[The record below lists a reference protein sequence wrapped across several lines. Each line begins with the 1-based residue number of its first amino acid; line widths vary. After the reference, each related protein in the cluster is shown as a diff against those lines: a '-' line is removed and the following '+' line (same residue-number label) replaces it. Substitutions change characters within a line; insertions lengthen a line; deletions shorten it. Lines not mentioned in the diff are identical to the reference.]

1 MKLRENLTCFT
12 ELQHNRRLIL
22 KLWYVAD
29 PILYK
34 SNNRKKQTL
43 GEPNKTLYLLG
54 VLPWVL
60 YERGPWTQ
68 QYQPQY

>member
-12 ELQHNRRLIL
+12 ELQHNRRH
-22 KLWYVAD
+22 
-29 PILYK
+29 K

-68 QYQPQY
+68 QY